1 MTMILTL
8 GLNAL
13 KHVEAKCPWIMICQ
27 VKTNENMSYALF
39 FYTSKMILDGTKI
52 FWTRPKKNIY
62 LVHNFTLLTY
72 VYNVLVPPKNILTS
86 VMLIK
91 LPV

>member
-39 FYTSKMILDGTKI
+39 FYISKMILDGTKY
-52 FWTRPKKNIY
+52 FGLDQKKNIIDLY
-62 LVHNFTLLTY
+62 VH
-72 VYNVLVPPKNILTS
+72 NVLVPPKNILTS

-91 LPV
+91 LLV

>member
-8 GLNAL
+8 GLNVL

-39 FYTSKMILDGTKI
+39 FYISKMILDGTKK
-52 FWTRPKKNIY
+52 FWTSPKNIY
-62 LVHNFTLLTY
+62 LVHNFTFLTY
-72 VYNVLVPPKNILTS
+72 VQNALVPSKNILN
-86 VMLIK
+86 
-91 LPV
+91 

>member
-27 VKTNENMSYALF
+27 VKTNEKMSYAMF
-39 FYTSKMILDGTKI
+39 FYISKMILDGTKI
-52 FWTRPKKNIY
+52 FWTRPKKNIIDLY
-62 LVHNFTLLTY
+62 VH
-72 VYNVLVPPKNILTS
+72 NVLVPPKNILTS

-91 LPV
+91 SPV

>member
-1 MTMILTL
+1 MVAPVLSDKIKPVSIALPKMTMILTL

-39 FYTSKMILDGTKI
+39 FYISKMILDGTKI
-52 FWTRPKKNIY
+52 FWTRPKKKHY
-62 LVHNFTLLTY
+62 
-72 VYNVLVPPKNILTS
+72 
-86 VMLIK
+86 
-91 LPV
+91 

>member
-39 FYTSKMILDGTKI
+39 FYISKMILDGTKF
-52 FWTRPKKNIY
+52 FWTRPKEH
-62 LVHNFTLLTY
+62 LSST
-72 VYNVLVPPKNILTS
+72 
-86 VMLIK
+86 
-91 LPV
+91 